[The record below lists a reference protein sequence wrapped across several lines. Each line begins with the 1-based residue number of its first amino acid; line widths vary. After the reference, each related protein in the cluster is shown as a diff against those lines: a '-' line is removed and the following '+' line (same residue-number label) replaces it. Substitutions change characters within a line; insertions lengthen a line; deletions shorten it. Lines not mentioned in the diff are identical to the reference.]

1 MAANEIQKLTNV
13 DLPGKCRILFRGE
26 NQVASW
32 KKLSHGYVRCGSF
45 ERIEARECGQYRTRT
60 DPAGF
65 DNLESG
71 EFEADRAD
79 TEGGSVA
86 ATRSKL
92 VVWLAANV
100 AESMSS
106 TWILPIP
113 SSVRCEACSWPAS
126 QTSFS
131 QVKAATARSCRLTN
145 HDGASKCTQYILR
158 RSSTFCPRPALT
170 RRPRSSTMHT
180 ASW

>member
-1 MAANEIQKLTNV
+1 MRKYRT
-13 DLPGKCRILFRGE
+13 LFRGE

-32 KKLSHGYVRCGSF
+32 KKTKPWLCPMWIVLAHF
-45 ERIEARECGQYRTRT
+45 EAPECGQYRTRT

-170 RRPRSSTMHT
+170 RCPRSSTMHT